1 MRYLEPEKIIIA
13 IDGYSSCGKSTLA
26 KQLANHLGYVYIDT
40 GAMYRSVALY
50 ALQNGLIKDNYVM
63 RDELIAELPLVNIVF
78 KHSSHNNKSETFLN
92 GKNVEHDI
100 RGMEVSRYVSFIS
113 LIKEV
118 RTKLVTLQ
126 REMGKEKGIV
136 MDGRD
141 IGTAV
146 FPNAELKIFMTA
158 DKDVRVRRRYN
169 ELKNK
174 HVVVSM
180 EEVSENLNMRDFED
194 SHREENP
201 LKQAE
206 DARVIDNTDLNFD
219 EQFNLVLEWVFEL
232 KNRVEKS

>member
-1 MRYLEPEKIIIA
+1 LRCLEPEKIIIA

-40 GAMYRSVALY
+40 GAMYRAVALY
-50 ALQNGLIKDNYVM
+50 ALENGLIKDNYVM
-63 RDELIAELPLVNIVF
+63 RDELVAELSLINIVF
-78 KHSSHNNKSETFLN
+78 RHNGQHNRSETFLN

-118 RTKLVTLQ
+118 RTKLVALQ
-126 REMGKEKGIV
+126 REMGKNKGIV

-158 DKDVRVRRRYN
+158 DKDVRVKRRYD
-169 ELKNK
+169 ELKSK

-180 EEVSENLNMRDFED
+180 EEVSDNLNMRDFED

-219 EQFNLVLEWVFEL
+219 EQFNLVLEWVLEL

>member
-1 MRYLEPEKIIIA
+1 LEPEKIIIA

-26 KQLANHLGYVYIDT
+26 KQLANRLGYVYIDT
-40 GAMYRSVALY
+40 GAMYRAVALY
-50 ALQNGLIKDNYVM
+50 AIENGLIKDNYVM
-63 RDELIAELPLVNIVF
+63 RDELIAVLPLINIVF
-78 KHSSHNNKSETFLN
+78 KYNGQNNKSETFLN
-92 GKNVEHDI
+92 GINVEHDI

-118 RTKLVTLQ
+118 RVKLVALQ
-126 REMGKEKGIV
+126 REMGKNKGIV

-158 DKDVRVRRRYN
+158 DKDVRVKRRYD
-169 ELKNK
+169 ELKSK

-201 LKQAE
+201 LKQAQ
-206 DARVIDNTDLNFD
+206 DARVIDNTDLNAE
-219 EQFNLVLEWVFEL
+219 EQFALVLEWVFEL
-232 KNRVEKS
+232 KNKVGKANF